1 MSKEIQT
8 NSEVAVSTGT
18 QESTTLLSR
27 SECNIMRGFAILFII
42 IDNITR
48 LFNGVFPDNEF
59 VYLRSSVEGFLNNL
73 SHPDS
78 ILTFNFISFYCPY
91 GVMLFIFLSGYGLTL
106 KYEKG
111 NGQNTSHKDFLVS
124 HYKKMF
130 IMHAKG
136 LALYLCIFLIL
147 KPKFIVG
154 GLYTILQVFLVGNLN
169 PFQRVMPG
177 PYWFFGMIMEMYIIY
192 RLIIYHRKD
201 SIAIVLT
208 ILSLVVMAFTNPEG
222 EMMRYL
228 RYNCF
233 LAILPFCMGVLAAR
247 HLNNKTLSINKSVA
261 SFGWFILFFILLTLS
276 KFSFY
281 SWLIMPIFIISTA
294 VCIVKL
300 ICKVKLLDNIFSW
313 LGALSGVLFV
323 VHPAVRILLL
333 DRANESG
340 TYYHTVLIYL
350 FLSIVLSIILKPV
363 FNGKKKN

>member
-1 MSKEIQT
+1 MT
-8 NSEVAVSTGT
+8 NDTQPKSIVEKTAVTS
-18 QESTTLLSR
+18 SLLSR
-27 SECNIMRGFAILFII
+27 SECNIMRGFAILYII
-42 IDNITR
+42 IDNLTR

-73 SHPDS
+73 SHPNS
-78 ILTFNFISFYCPY
+78 MLTFNFISFYCPY

-111 NGQNTSHKDFLVS
+111 NGQSTSHKDFIVS

-136 LALYLCIFLIL
+136 LALFLSVFLIL
-147 KPKFIVG
+147 NPNYIVG
-154 GLYTILQVFLVGNLN
+154 GLYTILQVLLIGNLN
-169 PFQRVMPG
+169 PLQRILPG

-192 RLIIYHRKD
+192 RLIIYNRKD
-201 SIAIVLT
+201 SIAIILT

-222 EMMRYL
+222 GMMRYL

-233 LAILPFCMGVLAAR
+233 FAILPFCMGVLAAR
-247 HLNNKTLSINKSVA
+247 HLNNKTLSIHKPVVCA
-261 SFGWFILFFILLTLS
+261 GWLILFFILLTLS
-276 KFSFY
+276 KFNFY
-281 SWLIMPIFIISTA
+281 SWLIMPIFVVSTA

-300 ICKVKLLDNIFSW
+300 ICKVKLFDNIFSW

-323 VHPAVRILLL
+323 VHPTVRVMLL

-363 FNGKKKN
+363 FSGKKNK